1 MSSKHSSNFSFSE
14 ISVQGTVKNVT
25 LGSEPYSSAF
35 RLTQSFI
42 SWGIYNILTQLRYRQ
57 WPNDPICFPSN
68 LFQQK
73 GGGQKL
79 RDTGIANLNNY
90 SLGWDCYGGTSGSQ
104 LHLGKNVSEF
114 GFKEQLM
121 VQL

>member
-1 MSSKHSSNFSFSE
+1 M
-14 ISVQGTVKNVT
+14 T
-25 LGSEPYSSAF
+25 
-35 RLTQSFI
+35 
-42 SWGIYNILTQLRYRQ
+42 Q
-57 WPNDPICFPSN
+57 WPYNVFLQTSFN
-68 LFQQK
+68 KK

-114 GFKEQLM
+114 GFKEQWFSYKLLSLFLNSASFDSFKIL
-121 VQL
+121 VGTSSTTEVRENVKVKRTYL

>member
-1 MSSKHSSNFSFSE
+1 MTQWPYMFSFKPLS
-14 ISVQGTVKNVT
+14 TK
-25 LGSEPYSSAF
+25 
-35 RLTQSFI
+35 R
-42 SWGIYNILTQLRYRQ
+42 
-57 WPNDPICFPSN
+57 
-68 LFQQK
+68 

-79 RDTGIANLNNY
+79 RDTGTANLNNY